1 MALHY
6 YRPGPVRDK
15 VESRPQ
21 TVKPDIGTEQN
32 VALLITRQL
41 VFVSIL

>member
-6 YRPGPVRDK
+6 YRPGPVRSK
-15 VESRPQ
+15 VESTQ